1 MRFEEANGGWQ
12 ESQLSQEKA
21 ARLPGVCERTFR
33 RYVDRC
39 EDEGLDG
46 LVRLVQASARRAP
59 EVVRAEAPYR
69 ERYDG
74 WNVKHSFYRHRHE
87 HRPSDCAVSFF
98 VSCPSGRH
106 PALRS
111 DRTREGVV
119 RMVDRQNKRGYQ
131 VAALQAWR
139 RAGLE
144 WNPRLQQFR
153 AGSFTVSRAQMRSK
167 RNSGPLSRS
176 FEQRK
181 GLLRKY
187 RSAQTLCGHRPTYG
201 HREAVAMRAPS
212 ARASSFAQTMAG

>member
-1 MRFEEANGGWQ
+1 MTRTQVLQEIRRMRFEEANGGWQ

-21 ARLPGVCERTFR
+21 ARLPGVRERTFR

-98 VSCPSGRH
+98 CQLSVRSAPRASLRPYAGRGRADGRPPEQKGISGRCAAGVASGRLGMESAASTVSCRKPHGF
-106 PALRS
+106 PCTNAEQEKFW
-111 DRTREGVV
+111 T
-119 RMVDRQNKRGYQ
+119 
-131 VAALQAWR
+131 
-139 RAGLE
+139 
-144 WNPRLQQFR
+144 
-153 AGSFTVSRAQMRSK
+153 
-167 RNSGPLSRS
+167 PLKK
-176 FEQRK
+176 F
-181 GLLRKY
+181 
-187 RSAQTLCGHRPTYG
+187 
-201 HREAVAMRAPS
+201 
-212 ARASSFAQTMAG
+212 